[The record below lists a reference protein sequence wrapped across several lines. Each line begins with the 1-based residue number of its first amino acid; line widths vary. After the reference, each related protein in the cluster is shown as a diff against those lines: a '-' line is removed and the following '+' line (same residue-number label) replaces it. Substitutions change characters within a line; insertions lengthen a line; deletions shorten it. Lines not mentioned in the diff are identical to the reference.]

1 MFRDKKGVVYGGDI
15 ECPAGVKIVNRDLKI
30 LEMTEDVKL
39 DMELFVNV
47 DRGYK
52 NFIENRERLNTLKII
67 AVDSMFSPITK
78 VE

>member
-1 MFRDKKGVVYGGDI
+1 
-15 ECPAGVKIVNRDLKI
+15 
-30 LEMTEDVKL
+30 MTEDVKL